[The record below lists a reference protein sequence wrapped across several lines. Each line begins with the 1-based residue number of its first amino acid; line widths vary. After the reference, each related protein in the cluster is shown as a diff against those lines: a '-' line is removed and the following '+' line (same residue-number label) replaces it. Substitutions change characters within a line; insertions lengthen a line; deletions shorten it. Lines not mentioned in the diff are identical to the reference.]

1 MKEERSP
8 VDTPALAVHAEF
20 RPRPLVAMFERSVLR
35 SIAVGQKGL
44 RPERRKLLGGSVLL
58 AVLLA
63 GCGTVTGSTG
73 STTYT
78 STAHCQQIKDAL
90 DTLAQVPSSLWNKP
104 VSNLTSDQRQKLT
117 SVSVPLTE
125 NASSAYQSLLEGP
138 WASC

>member
-1 MKEERSP
+1 M
-8 VDTPALAVHAEF
+8 
-20 RPRPLVAMFERSVLR
+20 
-35 SIAVGQKGL
+35 
-44 RPERRKLLGGSVLL
+44 LL

-78 STAHCQQIKDAL
+78 STARCQQIKDAL

-104 VSNLTSDQRQKLT
+104 VSNLTSGQRQKLT
-117 SVSVPLTE
+117 VVSVPLTE
-125 NASSAYQSLLEGP
+125 KASSAYQSLLEGP